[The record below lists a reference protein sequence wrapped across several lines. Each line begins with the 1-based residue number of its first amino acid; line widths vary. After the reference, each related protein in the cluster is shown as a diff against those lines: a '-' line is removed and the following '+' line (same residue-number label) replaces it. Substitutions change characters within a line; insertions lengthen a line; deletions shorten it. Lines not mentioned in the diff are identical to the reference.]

1 MISEWGV
8 IPLVQ
13 QGGSS
18 PTMISEWSVTPPP
31 FCNRVVQ
38 IKKVYIS
45 MTLNNNNI
53 NWVYYLT
60 CRLPP
65 QVKILIC
72 DTVCAH
78 LQYDKFV
85 RLRET
90 GNLAGGGEKRRRQP
104 VSVFL
109 PHVCR

>member
-1 MISEWGV
+1 
-8 IPLVQ
+8 
-13 QGGSS
+13 
-18 PTMISEWSVTPPP
+18 
-31 FCNRVVQ
+31 
-38 IKKVYIS
+38 

-72 DTVCAH
+72 DTVCVH